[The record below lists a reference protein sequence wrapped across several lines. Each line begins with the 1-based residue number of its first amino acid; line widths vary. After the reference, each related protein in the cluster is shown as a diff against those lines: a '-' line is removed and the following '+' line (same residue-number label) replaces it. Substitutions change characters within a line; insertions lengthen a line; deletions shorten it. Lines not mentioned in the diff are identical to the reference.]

1 MSHLAKSIEHAEH
14 LIIPNIGFK
23 KFPQNMVFYNAKTL
37 TIHKWHPQHLTANFN
52 THHFPSLKRINYLSG
67 QNLPVRDIF
76 EFTHNNHNFKW
87 RMPQHKLLPYN
98 FHYLPSYNIEYIS
111 VYDWFALTKKT
122 TSQDNIERWTEYL
135 NFKRKEFYG

>member
-1 MSHLAKSIEHAEH
+1 MSQLAKSIEHAEH

-37 TIHKWHPQHLTANFN
+37 TVDKWHPQHFVANFN
-52 THHFPSLKRINYLSG
+52 THHFPSLKRINYLNG

-76 EFTHNNHNFKW
+76 EFTYNNHNFKW
-87 RMPQHKLLPYN
+87 RMPKHKRLSYN
-98 FHYLPSYNIEYIS
+98 FHYLPSYTIEYIS
-111 VYDWFALTKKT
+111 PFEYYGLIKKT
-122 TSQDNIERWTEYL
+122 TSEENIKRWTEYL